1 MERVAD
7 VGEELAALRALIV
20 PPVTWDVQ
28 EGACMSIKELLL
40 RGSPSGIGFRPSR
53 VREQRSTGL
62 ASFPVMLSWRVGC
75 CAAYWVRRSASAP

>member
-1 MERVAD
+1 
-7 VGEELAALRALIV
+7 
-20 PPVTWDVQ
+20 
-28 EGACMSIKELLL
+28 MSIKELLL